1 MADNTPGAAEAA
13 PAPKS
18 TSTAVL
24 LAISLGCA
32 VLGGTAGAL
41 LIAPKLGA
49 HGAPAPDAESTDTY
63 DEAAHE
69 GHGGRS
75 GKAGKIFRLDN
86 MIVNPA
92 GSEGTRFL
100 MVSVAFEVENDAA
113 VSKLREREIELRDM
127 VVGRLEAMTMSALT
141 QPFARDTLKAQL
153 GRQVLVLLGPRAK
166 VKVYLPQ
173 FVIQ

>member
-1 MADNTPGAAEAA
+1 MADETPGAADAA

-18 TSTAVL
+18 MGTAML

-32 VLGGTAGAL
+32 VLGGSAGAL
-41 LIAPKLGA
+41 LIAPKLLTGA
-49 HGAPAPDAESTDTY
+49 APAADSEST
-63 DEAAHE
+63 APHE
-69 GHGGRS
+69 GAKQEGHEGRPA
-75 GKAGKIFRLDN
+75 KAGKVFRLDN

-100 MVSVAFEVENDAA
+100 MASVAFEVENDAA
-113 VSKLREREIELRDM
+113 EGRLREREIELRDM
-127 VVGRLEAMTMSALT
+127 VVGRLEAMTMAALT
-141 QPFARDTLKAQL
+141 QPFTRDSLKAQL
-153 GRQVLVLLGPRAK
+153 GRQVLAILGPRAK